1 MRFGLLIVLLL
12 LAACSSRPGPEVL
25 NATATP
31 VPPGA
36 RIVTVYVATPRVRD
50 PDTGV
55 FLTRRAEQLNFA
67 EFTISLPPGRAN
79 GTIQWPQGPADPSR
93 TFATLSQRTL
103 TRAEFE
109 ARVAPTPGNRRA
121 GVFIH
126 GFNVNFQEGLFR
138 AAQLSADADLDGK
151 TVLFSWPS
159 AGSVTSYVADKDA
172 VTSSR
177 DGLAD
182 VLTIVGRNRGV
193 QETVVLAHSM
203 GAWLTAEALRQM
215 RLTGRGAV
223 LDKLEIILASPDI
236 DTDVFRTQIVVIG
249 ILKRPVVVLV
259 SPDDRALLASS
270 ILARNRGRLGAIDV
284 TDPRLTAAA
293 QRYNVQ
299 VIDIS
304 SVSSGDSLNHGRFV
318 ELAGR
323 LGAAEREGGDGGR
336 KVGAFV
342 LKSAGSILASPFQ
355 LVGDV
360 IGGD

>member
-12 LAACSSRPGPEVL
+12 LAACSSRPGPDVL

-31 VPPGA
+31 LPPGA
-36 RIVTVYVATPRVRD
+36 QVVTVYVATPRARD
-50 PDTGV
+50 PDTGL
-55 FLTRRAEQLNFA
+55 FLARRAEQLNFA
-67 EFTISLPPGRAN
+67 EFVISLPPGRAN
-79 GTIQWPQGPADPSR
+79 GTIQWPQGPTDPAR

-103 TRAEFE
+103 TRAEFA
-109 ARVAPTPGNRRA
+109 ARTAPAPGNRRA
-121 GVFIH
+121 GVFVH

-138 AAQLSADADLDGK
+138 AAQLSADADMAGK

-182 VLTIVGRNRGV
+182 VLAMLGKPRGER
-193 QETVVLAHSM
+193 ETVVLGHSM
-203 GAWLTAEALRQM
+203 GAWLTAEALRQL

-223 LDKLEIILASPDI
+223 LDKLEVILASPDI
-236 DTDVFRTQIVVIG
+236 DTDVFRTQLEVIG
-249 ILKRPVVVLV
+249 RLRTPVVVLV

-270 ILARNRGRLGAIDV
+270 ILARNRGRIGAIDV
-284 TDPRLTAAA
+284 TDPRLIAAA
-293 QRYNVQ
+293 EHYNVQ

-304 SVSSGDSLNHGRFV
+304 SISSGDSLNHGRFV

-323 LGAAEREGGDGGR
+323 LGAAERDGESR

-342 LKSAGSILASPFQ
+342 LKSAGSILASPFT
-355 LVGDV
+355 LAGEVL
-360 IGGD
+360 GGD

>member
-12 LAACSSRPGPEVL
+12 LAACSSRPGPDVL

-36 RIVTVYVATPRVRD
+36 RVVTVYVATPRARD
-50 PDTGV
+50 PQTGL
-55 FLTRRAEQLNFA
+55 FLARRADQLNFA

-79 GTIQWPQGPADPSR
+79 GTIQWPQGEADPAR
-93 TFATLSQRTL
+93 TFATLSQRAL

-109 ARVAPTPGNRRA
+109 ARIAPTPGNRRA
-121 GVFIH
+121 GAFIH

-138 AAQLSADADLDGK
+138 AAQLSADADMQGK

-159 AGSVTSYVADKDA
+159 AGSVTNYVADRDA

-182 VLTIVGRNRGV
+182 VMTMLGRERGER
-193 QETVVLAHSM
+193 ETVILAHSM
-203 GAWLTAEALRQM
+203 GAWLTAESLRQM

-223 LDKLEIILASPDI
+223 LDKLEVILASPDI
-236 DTDVFRTQIVVIG
+236 DTDVFRTQIDVIG
-249 ILKRPVVVLV
+249 RLKTPVTILV

-284 TDPRLTAAA
+284 TDPRLVAAA

-304 SVSSGDSLNHGRFV
+304 SISSSDSLNHGRFV
-318 ELAGR
+318 ALAGR
-323 LGAAEREGGDGGR
+323 LGDSERDGDTR

-342 LKSAGSILASPFQ
+342 LKSAGSILSSPFT
-355 LVGDV
+355 LAGEVL
-360 IGGD
+360 GGD

>member
-1 MRFGLLIVLLL
+1 MRFGFLIVMLL

-25 NATATP
+25 NATVTA

-36 RIVTVYVATPRVRD
+36 RVVTIYVATPRVRD
-50 PDTGV
+50 PDTGF
-55 FLTRRAEQLNFA
+55 FLNRRAEQLNFA

-79 GTIQWPQGPADPSR
+79 GTIQWPQGEADPSR
-93 TFATLSQRTL
+93 TFATLGQRAL

-109 ARVAPTPGNRRA
+109 ARIGPHSGNRRA
-121 GVFIH
+121 GAFIH

-138 AAQLSADADLDGK
+138 AAQLSADADMDGRM
-151 TVLFSWPS
+151 VLFSWPS

-182 VLTIVGRNRGV
+182 VLAMLGRGRGEH
-193 QETVVLAHSM
+193 ETVVLGHSM
-203 GAWLTAEALRQM
+203 GAWLTAEALRQL

-223 LDKLEIILASPDI
+223 LDKLEVILASPDI
-236 DTDVFRTQIVVIG
+236 DTDVFRTQIAVIG
-249 ILKRPVVVLV
+249 RLKTPVVVLV
-259 SPDDRALLASS
+259 SPDDRALMVSS

-284 TDPRLTAAA
+284 TDPRLVAAA
-293 QRYNVQ
+293 QHYNVQ

-304 SVSSGDSLNHGRFV
+304 SVSSSDSLNHGRFV

-323 LGAAEREGGDGGR
+323 LGPTERDGQPR

-342 LKSAGSILASPFQ
+342 LQSAGAVLASPFT
-355 LVGDV
+355 LAGEVL
-360 IGGD
+360 GGD